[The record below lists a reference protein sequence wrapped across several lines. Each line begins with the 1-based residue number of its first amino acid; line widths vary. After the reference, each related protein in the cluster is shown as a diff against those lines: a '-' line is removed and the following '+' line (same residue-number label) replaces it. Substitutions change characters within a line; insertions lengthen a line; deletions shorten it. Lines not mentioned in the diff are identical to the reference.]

1 MSAVNSILNLLRFN
15 KGNWRAVVLCVMAAT
30 VFWFFNALN
39 KTYTTLLSFPIEFQY
54 DQDNF
59 IPVSDLP
66 IEVKMN
72 VTGMG
77 WTLIRRSAGVKVPA
91 LLLPLERPTETKK
104 IVGSTLPILFS
115 NQIAD
120 LQINFVATDTLTL
133 DIEPFDGRWL
143 PVMVDDLNN
152 NLRPGFG
159 LASTITLTPDSIF
172 IQGPRRIVEALRQP
186 YPVMLPTRNIDEP
199 QELVVT
205 IPLDHK
211 RLAVDPAQINVSFRI
226 EKLAEVRDSVK
237 VDLINLPARIRT
249 AININQIHYTLQLP
263 ESTLYSYSRENI
275 RATLDLKNLKERRSR
290 ISPTITGIPPF
301 SKIIKID
308 TVEIAY

>member
-15 KGNWRAVVLCVMAAT
+15 KRNWKAVVLCVMAAT

-59 IPVSDLP
+59 VPVSDLP

-77 WTLIRRSAGVKVPA
+77 WTLIRRSAGVKVTT
-91 LLLPLERPTETKK
+91 LLLPLERPTETEK

-115 NQIAD
+115 NQLAD
-120 LQINFVATDTLTL
+120 LQINFVATDTLKL
-133 DIEPFDGRWL
+133 DIEPIDGRWL
-143 PVMVDDLNN
+143 PLMVGDLNN
-152 NLRPGFG
+152 NLRSGFG
-159 LASTITLTPDSIF
+159 LASTITLTPDSVF
-172 IQGPRRIVEALRQP
+172 IQGPRRIVEALVQP
-186 YPVMLPTRNIDEP
+186 YPVQLPANNIDEP

-205 IPLDHK
+205 IPLDHH
-211 RLAVDPAQINVSFRI
+211 RLAAEPAQISVSFRV
-226 EKLAEVRDSVK
+226 EKLTEIRDSVK
-237 VDLINLPARIRT
+237 VDIINVPSRMRA
-249 AININQIHYTLQLP
+249 AININQIHYSLQMP
-263 ESTLYSYSRENI
+263 ESTMYSYSRENI
-275 RATLDLKNLKERRSR
+275 KATLDLKSLKERKSR
-290 ISPTITGIPPF
+290 ISPIITGIPPF

-308 TVEIAY
+308 SVEIAY